1 MRPTRKVC
9 NESQSSYKLAFNFR
23 NLSVHPPRKYL
34 KSASKAKIS
43 EHEISLVFP
52 LTHPRSSL
60 CLALCLLL
68 SGARGTPCSRR
79 ARYAKTTGY
88 KSGVS
93 ILALLKHNVP
103 LKSKIA
109 QPCTPPP
116 NPEHSTDIWL
126 RFYSYSRDF
135 DPKWGPPSRTCDFR
149 VKTPV
154 SVSSQR
160 ILWFFHSACAPRSWV
175 ISPIFTVLLE
185 HLRVFQKAC

>member
-60 CLALCLLL
+60 SVWL
-68 SGARGTPCSRR
+68 SVSSLVARGVPPAPA

-109 QPCTPPP
+109 QPPPAPPTPSIARTFDCVFIRTVGTLTQNEARPVA
-116 NPEHSTDIWL
+116 HVTFVSKRQSASQAKGFCDSFIQHVHRVHGL
-126 RFYSYSRDF
+126 FLLYSLFCWS
-135 DPKWGPPSRTCDFR
+135 
-149 VKTPV
+149 
-154 SVSSQR
+154 
-160 ILWFFHSACAPRSWV
+160 I
-175 ISPIFTVLLE
+175 
-185 HLRVFQKAC
+185 

>member
-60 CLALCLLL
+60 SVWL
-68 SGARGTPCSRR
+68 SVSSLVARGVPPAPA

-109 QPCTPPP
+109 QPPPP

-185 HLRVFQKAC
+185 HLRVFEKAC

>member
-60 CLALCLLL
+60 SVWL
-68 SGARGTPCSRR
+68 SVSSLVARGVPPAPA

-109 QPCTPPP
+109 QPPPR

-135 DPKWGPPSRTCDFR
+135 DPKWDPPSRTCDFR

-154 SVSSQR
+154 SVSSQT

-185 HLRVFQKAC
+185 HLRVFEKAC